1 MLLSKEDSAGR
12 DGLVLET
19 GAGSREDT
27 PRGLNFSSRSMRGW
41 PLRCCLRFRH
51 AGGVLRDGERKGG
64 FGMDLMVDRKELDK
78 ALRVILQGRSAQGPD
93 VVDFTAGR
101 EALTVVVTGRSVE
114 VAIEAAE
121 IGSVSIP
128 IEVVAKLKKVAK
140 TYDNDRLRLRANE
153 GRVRL
158 EGMSMAHEGIRMRKI
173 ARRLI
178 DIPEDARQMDVLS
191 LRHIFTAVE
200 IEDSELGGKVL
211 DAEKNLADCLDSA
224 ARSLADYGIS
234 RKELRTLAE
243 TRVRENVASLRK
255 ALFSE

>member
-1 MLLSKEDSAGR
+1 
-12 DGLVLET
+12 
-19 GAGSREDT
+19 
-27 PRGLNFSSRSMRGW
+27 
-41 PLRCCLRFRH
+41 
-51 AGGVLRDGERKGG
+51 
-64 FGMDLMVDRKELDK
+64 
-78 ALRVILQGRSAQGPD
+78 VILQGRSAQGPD

>member
-1 MLLSKEDSAGR
+1 
-12 DGLVLET
+12 
-19 GAGSREDT
+19 
-27 PRGLNFSSRSMRGW
+27 
-41 PLRCCLRFRH
+41 
-51 AGGVLRDGERKGG
+51 
-64 FGMDLMVDRKELDK
+64 
-78 ALRVILQGRSAQGPD
+78 
-93 VVDFTAGR
+93 
-101 EALTVVVTGRSVE
+101 
-114 VAIEAAE
+114 
-121 IGSVSIP
+121 
-128 IEVVAKLKKVAK
+128 
-140 TYDNDRLRLRANE
+140 
-153 GRVRL
+153 
-158 EGMSMAHEGIRMRKI
+158 MAHEGIRMRKI

-178 DIPEDARQMDVLS
+178 YIPEDARQMDVLS